1 MVAEGVRRRGRKTT
15 GDEWV
20 KGLISKRPSAG
31 SFMWMWTLTDGGRA
45 WVEIVTCTGLQW
57 MEGND

>member
-1 MVAEGVRRRGRKTT
+1 MVAEGVRRRGRNTI

-31 SFMWMWTLTDGGRA
+31 SFMWMCTSGQSLGGDSNMHLPS
-45 WVEIVTCTGLQW
+45 VDE
-57 MEGND
+57 EK

>member
-1 MVAEGVRRRGRKTT
+1 MVAEGERRKGRKTI

-45 WVEIVTCTGLQW
+45 RVEIITYTDLRW
-57 MEGND
+57 MKRND

>member
-45 WVEIVTCTGLQW
+45 WVEIITCTDL
-57 MEGND
+57 

>member
-20 KGLISKRPSAG
+20 KGPISKRPSAG

-45 WVEIVTCTGLQW
+45 WVEIITCTDL
-57 MEGND
+57 

>member
-1 MVAEGVRRRGRKTT
+1 MVAEGVRRRGRKTI

-31 SFMWMWTLTDGGRA
+31 SFMWMCTSGQSLGGDSNMHLPS
-45 WVEIVTCTGLQW
+45 VDE
-57 MEGND
+57 EK